1 MVRCLGVACLVLA
14 ARLACTFGTSLTQQ
28 NNLCCVYCIVL
39 SYFYCCSLIFLEL
52 HSCGF
57 HCGII
62 LRSIAIGIYIY
73 ICRSLFCHSCILCH
87 CIVMNILSVLHRSM
101 ILSCYSTQSYIHY
114 TVSHVA
120 NSKQSLPPSRWTDYD
135 APHKKQASRLIHH
148 QQKSAKQQQGVALLW
163 LLVYSA
169 IRHGNSS
176 MHLDYTIAI
185 VSLEVYLSSILYI
198 YISSTDHNH
207 NKKQGARGKGIHE
220 KYNKLNTPAAMHRL
234 ASRHTMLLPGTL
246 ATYHNMHGGK
256 EWQ

>member
-1 MVRCLGVACLVLA
+1 M
-14 ARLACTFGTSLTQQ
+14 
-28 NNLCCVYCIVL
+28 L

-87 CIVMNILSVLHRSM
+87 CMVMNILSVLHRSM

-135 APHKKQASRLIHH
+135 AS
-148 QQKSAKQQQGVALLW
+148 KSTHSSSAEVSQIATRRRATMATSILSHSSWQQQHAPGLHH
-163 LLVYSA
+163 SHSFTGG
-169 IRHGNSS
+169 I
-176 MHLDYTIAI
+176 
-185 VSLEVYLSSILYI
+185 SI
-198 YISSTDHNH
+198 
-207 NKKQGARGKGIHE
+207 
-220 KYNKLNTPAAMHRL
+220 
-234 ASRHTMLLPGTL
+234 
-246 ATYHNMHGGK
+246 
-256 EWQ
+256 